1 MVVLK
6 SKQKVW
12 WHQIVTFKLGIVYYY
27 LGILKPIFSDISHK
41 YWKTYN
47 IGFPEIDHYLMVC
60 VICLVCKV
68 ETLNKWCISDQ
79 SLYLE
84 YVAHLIITQRCKY
97 IIYPLSCWD
106 KSRIFPLSLFCEA
119 PTWMPRPARALW
131 TSWVDKQAAV
141 IQQEW
146 LRLRVVT
153 GGWQTAS
160 YHRCPRF
167 ARHPVLSWI
176 SLPKTKMKVNPSTS
190 PSLKRLHL

>member
-1 MVVLK
+1 
-6 SKQKVW
+6 
-12 WHQIVTFKLGIVYYY
+12 
-27 LGILKPIFSDISHK
+27 
-41 YWKTYN
+41 
-47 IGFPEIDHYLMVC
+47 MVC
-60 VICLVCKV
+60 VCEMMICSVCKV
-68 ETLNKWCISDQ
+68 ETLNKLCISDQ
-79 SLYLE
+79 SVYLE

-153 GGWQTAS
+153 GGWQTES

-176 SLPKTKMKVNPSTS
+176 SLPKTKMKVNPQHHRASNVCTCNS
-190 PSLKRLHL
+190 NGDESCTHSVTFGARRTPLSLEDRKLECQTARRGAY